1 MNCFFVGRL
10 NTQNTVAAL
19 DLGGGSTQVTF
30 ALKDSHRAPLLADF
44 MHTVSTP
51 NAKIDVFTNS
61 YLNLGLQ
68 AVRHLVYTSGV
79 TTDDNN
85 YVSECV
91 NPIIDSKPFKYGTKV
106 YNLSGK
112 SNAKSTIEKPIVDF
126 DACVSLV
133 KQKTM
138 HLVNPRPITLNQNQI
153 SAFSY
158 FFERAIENGLVGEYP
173 FICILRAYRIP
184 FHFRNFRFN
193 FCDFRISDPFEGGEI
208 TVGHFIDMAKD
219 VCATANTDQPFMC
232 LDLAYISVLLKD
244 GYGLNTKTKIK
255 VSFELPKY

>member
-1 MNCFFVGRL
+1 MVHDQLFIGFVFCNLFDTYEFGFQFCDFDTKHNIPLAGRL
-10 NTQNTVAAL
+10 NTPNTVAAL

-30 ALKDSHRAPLLADF
+30 ALKDAHRTPLLADF

-68 AVRHLVYTSGV
+68 AVRHAVYTAGE
-79 TTDDNN
+79 TTDENRS
-85 YVSECV
+85 VIFSECV

-112 SNAKSTIEKPIVDF
+112 ANAKSTKEKPVVDF

-138 HLVNPRPITLNQNQI
+138 PLVNPKPITLNQNQI

-158 FFERAIENGLVGEYP
+158 FFERAIENGLVRKYP
-173 FICILRAYRIP
+173 SEIVSSYHAIHGSFI
-184 FHFRNFRFN
+184 
-193 FCDFRISDPFEGGEI
+193 
-208 TVGHFIDMAKD
+208 
-219 VCATANTDQPFMC
+219 
-232 LDLAYISVLLKD
+232 
-244 GYGLNTKTKIK
+244 
-255 VSFELPKY
+255 